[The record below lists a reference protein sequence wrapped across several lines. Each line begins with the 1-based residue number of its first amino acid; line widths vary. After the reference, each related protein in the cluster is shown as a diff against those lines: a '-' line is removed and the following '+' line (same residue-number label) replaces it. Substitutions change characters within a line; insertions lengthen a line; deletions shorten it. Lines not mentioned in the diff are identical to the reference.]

1 MPETKTKPKKSAA
14 RVSKK
19 GSKPGATGPCSTCAG
34 IRTAPWF
41 SGHWATTTGRC
52 RRAVPSSWSIPSF
65 WPRRSPVTGSMIG
78 ESACHILNM
87 KRELRKHKAEVEAA
101 QALLVMSCGAGIQTF
116 SEVLDKP
123 VYTANDSLFLGNIQR
138 FGHFSEHCSLC
149 GSCIV
154 NETGGICP
162 VTNCPKGLLNGPC
175 GGVNKGKCELDSERD
190 CAWVKIYNRLK
201 ALGQLDKLRKLQS
214 PKDYC
219 PAEKPR
225 SRVIERKE
233 SLTQGGGK

>member
-1 MPETKTKPKKSAA
+1 MIISKQKPFKEILACLEGVERVFLVGCGDCATVCQTGGEDQIVEMKQRLEAEGKK
-14 RVSKK
+14 
-19 GSKPGATGPCSTCAG
+19 
-34 IRTAPWF
+34 
-41 SGHWATTTGRC
+41 
-52 RRAVPSSWSIPSF
+52 
-65 WPRRSPVTGSMIG
+65 VTGSMIG

-87 KRELRKHKAEVEAA
+87 KRELRQHKAEVADA
-101 QALLVMSCGAGIQTF
+101 QALLVMACGAGIQTF

-123 VYTANDSLFLGNIQR
+123 VYTANDSLFLGNVQR

-162 VTNCPKGLLNGPC
+162 ITNCPKGLLNGPC
-175 GGVNKGKCELDSERD
+175 GGVDKGMCELDSERE

-219 PAEKPR
+219 SAEKPR
-225 SRVIERKE
+225 MRVIERKG
-233 SLTQGGGK
+233 SGTQGPGTQGPGTQGSVTKGGGK